1 MRNKKNGKIIN
12 YSFYAS
18 HGLYFK
24 KSIKQ
29 KSKNNIFKNI
39 LGNLGIHYI
48 NFLQRQFK
56 NVKIVNKHFLNMS
69 GKADDTS
76 YAKLKSDNIFGNIF
90 FSYAS
95 VLYKFAILHFTNS
108 IVIFDNFQMKK
119 FSPRDTFD
127 KNGFFRTPNKKIIK
141 NINHNNV
148 ANSLSLSLKFYLD
161 KVEKKQNFS
170 IKEYNIAINSS
181 RILINGSKY

>member
-1 MRNKKNGKIIN
+1 MCFYLQPQFKTFFYLKYFILKNKYIFCEKPGPTNIKEINYLQKLNSVKKRKIYFNYNYIFSEYFKNISKELRNKKNGKIIN

-90 FSYAS
+90 F
-95 VLYKFAILHFTNS
+95 LCLCFI
-108 IVIFDNFQMKK
+108 
-119 FSPRDTFD
+119 
-127 KNGFFRTPNKKIIK
+127 
-141 NINHNNV
+141 
-148 ANSLSLSLKFYLD
+148 
-161 KVEKKQNFS
+161 
-170 IKEYNIAINSS
+170 
-181 RILINGSKY
+181 